1 MARIVHATRAHSA
14 MPMKSST
21 PLGAALAYLGV
32 DGAIPLFHGS
42 QGCTSFALVLMVRHF
57 KESIPLQT
65 TAMNEVSTILGG
77 ADHVEEAILNLKNR
91 VKPRLI
97 GIASTALTETRGED
111 MAGDLRLIKERRRE
125 EIGDTRIVYASTPD
139 FDGAIEDGWSR
150 AVSALIDGLVA
161 PRNPRLVTL
170 RQINILAGVHQTPG
184 DIDEIR
190 DIVEAFGLKP
200 IIVPDISG
208 SLDGHVPE
216 TWVGTSLGGAKVE
229 DIERMGRSMHTIAIG
244 EHMRGPARKLEERTG
259 VDFTLFPS
267 LTGLE
272 ANDRLMVLLSS
283 LSGKSVPTRLKRR
296 RSQLVDAM
304 MDCHFYFGG
313 KKVAIGADPDL
324 LCALAGVFTGL
335 GAELVAAVST
345 TGNSPLLA
353 GLPCAEVEIGDIQS
367 LEDRAAAGGAELLVT
382 NAHGRMSADKLGIPL
397 WRVGFP
403 IFDRLGS
410 AHRVSVGYA
419 GTRDLLFEIANVFIG
434 AMHAHRPEDFLP
446 EPLLTTTTDAILGGH
461 GHARAPAQAH

>member
-14 MPMKSST
+14 MPLKSST

-32 DGAIPLFHGS
+32 EGAIPLFHGS

-208 SLDGHVPE
+208 SLDGHVPD
-216 TWVGTSLGGAKVE
+216 TWVGTSLGGARIE

-244 EHMRGPARKLEERTG
+244 EHMRGPADKLKARTG
-259 VDFTLFPS
+259 VDYTLFPS

-272 ANDRLMVLLSS
+272 ATDRLMVLLSS
-283 LSGKSVPTRLKRR
+283 LAGRSVPPRLKRR

-313 KKVAIGADPDL
+313 KKVAIGTDPDL
-324 LCALAGVFTGL
+324 LCTLAEVFAGL
-335 GAELVAAVST
+335 GAEVVAAVSS
-345 TGNSPLLA
+345 TGNSTRLA
-353 GLPCAEVEIGDIQS
+353 QVPCAEVEIGDIQT
-367 LEDRAAAGGAELLVT
+367 LEDRAAAAGAELLVT
-382 NAHGRMSADKLGIPL
+382 NAHGRMAAERLGIPL